1 MSSSVSNFQLNH
13 SLYSHDDESLFLSV
27 VVPIYNEAENI
38 RPLVNEIMMV
48 LADQVAYEIIYVD
61 DGSTDTSWEQLQA
74 MSGDIKYLRAIRHRR
89 SYGQSIALLTGVK
102 IARAQWIVTLDGDGQ
117 NDPADIL
124 HLLAMLQAPN
134 GCPPHLQLIAGVRHQ
149 RQDKWLKRMAS
160 RWANAIRRYFLKD
173 EAMDTGCSLKLFA
186 KQTFLALPHFNHM
199 HRFLH
204 ALFLRHGGT
213 IVSVAV
219 NHRPRQYGQSK
230 YGFFDRLGMGI
241 IDLLGVMWL
250 QHRHCRAEMRE
261 DLLNND

>member
-1 MSSSVSNFQLNH
+1 MSLSVSNLNNYLVSH
-13 SLYSHDDESLFLSV
+13 SYDDDCLFLSV

-38 RPLVNEIMMV
+38 KPLIDEIMTV
-48 LADQVAYEIIYVD
+48 LADRVSYEIVYVD
-61 DGSTDTSWEQLQA
+61 DGSTDASWQQLQKISA
-74 MSGDIKYLRAIRHRR
+74 DIKCLRAIRHRR

-102 IARAQWIVTLDGDGQ
+102 VARAQWIVTLDGDGQ
-117 NDPADIL
+117 NDPADIPR
-124 HLLAMLQAPN
+124 LLAMLPAPN
-134 GCPPHLQLIAGVRHQ
+134 HRPPHLQLIAGVRHQ

-160 RWANAIRRYFLKD
+160 KWANAIRRRLLRD
-173 EAMDTGCSLKLFA
+173 EAVDTGCSLKLFA

-204 ALFLRHGGT
+204 ALFLRHGGS
-213 IVSVAV
+213 IVSVTV

-250 QHRHCRAEMRE
+250 QRRHCRAEIRE
-261 DLLNND
+261 DLLNNE